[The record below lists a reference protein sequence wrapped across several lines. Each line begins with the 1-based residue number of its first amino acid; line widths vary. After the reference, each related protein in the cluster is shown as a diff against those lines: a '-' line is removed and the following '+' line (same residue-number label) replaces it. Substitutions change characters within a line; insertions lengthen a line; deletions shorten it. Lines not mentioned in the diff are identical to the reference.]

1 VHSEWLIS
9 EFQDSSILREF
20 CVDCPKK
27 RIRYM
32 VAYLL
37 ETGIKRLK
45 NPDKFIILQ
54 NFVGSLVYLGT
65 QR

>member
-1 VHSEWLIS
+1 
-9 EFQDSSILREF
+9 
-20 CVDCPKK
+20 
-27 RIRYM
+27 M